1 MTRKSMLCGL
11 ANQGSV
17 YPPSSL
23 FLTSHAQSDN
33 HHNFRSSLGTFWLV
47 SCSGGSWYGV
57 ELVKSLHTWKHT
69 CVGRVRHHERKE
81 REGELLAACCTVCV
95 CASWVF
101 VSFVLANFDEKIVGH
116 VWPCMC
122 HGRHGM
128 GKRGVMNDE

>member
-33 HHNFRSSLGTFWLV
+33 HHNFRTSLGTFWFV

-57 ELVKSLHTWKHT
+57 ELVKSLHTWKHA
-69 CVGRVRHHERKE
+69 CVGRVRHLERKE

-95 CASWVF
+95 C
-101 VSFVLANFDEKIVGH
+101 VLLGCLSLLFWPTSMKRSLAMYGH
-116 VWPCMC
+116 VCAMAAMEW
-122 HGRHGM
+122 G
-128 GKRGVMNDE
+128 NEE